1 MNNINKWLCADAPSH
16 QMAAQMISKQHREV
30 TVVVGE
36 TLTIEC
42 VASGWPVP
50 DVTWSRYGGQ
60 LPRQRHRQL
69 NGWLFTLVMDMYLNL
84 TLCVLVKFK

>member
-1 MNNINKWLCADAPSH
+1 MHVGAPSR
-16 QMAAQMISKQHREV
+16 QVAARMISEQHREV

-50 DVTWSRYGGQ
+50 NVTWSRYGGQ
-60 LPRQRHRQL
+60 LPRQRHHQL
-69 NGWLFTLVMDMYLNL
+69 SGLLFTLVMDG
-84 TLCVLVKFK
+84 